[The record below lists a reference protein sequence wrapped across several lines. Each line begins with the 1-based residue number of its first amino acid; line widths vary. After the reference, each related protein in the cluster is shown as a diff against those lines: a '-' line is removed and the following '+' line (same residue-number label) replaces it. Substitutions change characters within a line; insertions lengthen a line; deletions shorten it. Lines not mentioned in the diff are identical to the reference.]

1 MLTLKLKE
9 LKQCAEAIDVTNY
22 DDRALKELKEK
33 EGYYKTIGVSIGQH
47 GTTGFL
53 FIGANTKQLYKCFNG
68 VNRYKLSL

>member
-9 LKQCAEAIDVTNY
+9 LKQCTEAIDVTNY
-22 DDRALKELKEK
+22 DDRALRELKEN
-33 EGYYKTIGVSIGQH
+33 EGYFKTIGLSIGQY

>member
-9 LKQCAEAIDVTNY
+9 LKQCAEATDVTDYN
-22 DDRALKELKEK
+22 DPALKELEKK
-33 EGYYKTIGVSIGQH
+33 EGYFKTIGVSIGQY

-68 VNRYKLSL
+68 TNRYKLSL

>member
-33 EGYYKTIGVSIGQH
+33 EGYYKTIGVSIGQY

-53 FIGANTKQLYKCFNG
+53 FIGANTKQLYKCFNE

>member
-22 DDRALKELKEK
+22 NDQALKELEEK
-33 EGYYKTIGVSIGQH
+33 EGYFKTIGLSIGQC
-47 GTTGFL
+47 GATGFL

>member
-33 EGYYKTIGVSIGQH
+33 EGYYKTIGVSIGQY

>member
-9 LKQCAEAIDVTNY
+9 LKQCVEAIDVTNY

-33 EGYYKTIGVSIGQH
+33 EGYYKTIGVSIGQY

>member
-9 LKQCAEAIDVTNY
+9 LKQCTEAIDVTNY
-22 DDRALKELKEK
+22 NDQALKELEEK
-33 EGYYKTIGVSIGQH
+33 EGHFKTIGVSIGQY

-68 VNRYKLSL
+68 ANRYKLSL

>member
-9 LKQCAEAIDVTNY
+9 LKQCVEAIDVTNY

-33 EGYYKTIGVSIGQH
+33 EGYYKTIGVSIGQY

-68 VNRYKLSL
+68 ANRYKLSL